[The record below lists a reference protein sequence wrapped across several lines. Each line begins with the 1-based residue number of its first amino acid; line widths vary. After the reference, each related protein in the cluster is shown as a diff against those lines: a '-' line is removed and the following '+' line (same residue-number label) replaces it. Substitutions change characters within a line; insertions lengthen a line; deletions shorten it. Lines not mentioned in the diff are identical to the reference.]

1 MNEIITQLIASA
13 IDTNKIP
20 GIDFIDMSRRPA
32 GQFEIVLTDFTR
44 IRITVENVED

>member
-13 IDTNKIP
+13 IDANKIP
-20 GIDFIDMSRRPA
+20 GIDFFDMSRRPDS
-32 GQFEIVLTDFTR
+32 QFEIVLTDLTR

>member
-20 GIDFIDMSRRPA
+20 GIDCFDMSRRPA
-32 GQFEIVLTDFTR
+32 GQFEIVLTDLTR
-44 IRITVENVED
+44 IRITVEIVED